1 MKRLILVFVAGLGLF
16 ACNDNTNALGTG
28 DSIDSNYS
36 APNSSGSSDH
46 TRIQPD
52 TTVIDSSYGETSDN
66 NIEKDNPAG
75 TSSGQSG
82 SATGSNNSGSV
93 KDDTGDN
100 K

>member
-1 MKRLILVFVAGLGLF
+1 MKKLILFFVAGLGWV
-16 ACNDNTNALGTG
+16 ACNDNNNATAPGG
-28 DSIDSNYS
+28 SIDSNYN
-36 APNSSGSSDH
+36 APDH

-52 TTVIDSSYGETSDN
+52 TTVIDSNYGATGDTN
-66 NIEKDNPAG
+66 MRKDNPGG

-93 KDDTGDN
+93 KDDTKGN